1 MGGTKRKD
9 MENETTTSLPFSPKV
24 GDCVLLKP
32 SEPEEQPYVAKVID
46 LDNKGQVKLRWFYR
60 PEDVKG
66 GRRRWHG
73 KQELFRSNACDWNP
87 IACIESF
94 CRVLSLEKYELL
106 TKVSPHDY
114 FSRFSFNPAKGTFKP
129 DMVPVYCL
137 CELPYNPD
145 SAMIECEVCN
155 DWFHYECV
163 GLDEESLA
171 GEGGGFGFQC
181 NKCTSGRK
189 TCPAVASELNQRE
202 NLAGQCT

>member
-1 MGGTKRKD
+1 

-106 TKVSPHDY
+106 TKVSPSNTKP
-114 FSRFSFNPAKGTFKP
+114 SRHSIFPSH
-129 DMVPVYCL
+129 
-137 CELPYNPD
+137 LPIQNNTH
-145 SAMIECEVCN
+145 MLKVCHFLPEWSRLPQWTN
-155 DWFHYECV
+155 
-163 GLDEESLA
+163 SLL
-171 GEGGGFGFQC
+171 FLSHLQS
-181 NKCTSGRK
+181 K
-189 TCPAVASELNQRE
+189 
-202 NLAGQCT
+202 